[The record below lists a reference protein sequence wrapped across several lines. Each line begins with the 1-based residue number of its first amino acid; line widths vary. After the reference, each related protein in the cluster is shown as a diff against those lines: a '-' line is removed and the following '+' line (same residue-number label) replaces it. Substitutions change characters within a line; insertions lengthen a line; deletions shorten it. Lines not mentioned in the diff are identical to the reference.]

1 MIKSLSCIALGLLL
15 TACGSTPAPNLVHST
30 KPILNMESE
39 LAALIDAAA
48 EPDSAWIKNKSA
60 QPVTVSYTFFW
71 YDKNGVTQN
80 ADDTAAS
87 SPSVTLQQKQRT
99 ELELL
104 RPTTESVN
112 YRLYLRLK

>member
-1 MIKSLSCIALGLLL
+1 MKKRLSCIALGLLL
-15 TACGSTPAPNLVHST
+15 TACGSTPVPNLVNST

-39 LAALIDAAA
+39 LVELIDAAA

-60 QPVTVSYTFFW
+60 QPVTVAYNFFW

-80 ADDTAAS
+80 TDNSVAN
-87 SPSVTLQQKQRT
+87 PPFVTLQKKQRT
-99 ELELL
+99 ELELI
-104 RPTTESVN
+104 RPTAESVN